1 MIKNTEIYRRLYK
14 DYSRKYLDKIIL
26 SAFFSIIVA
35 GSTSAIAWLLD
46 PAIKKLFIEKDQ
58 SLIFLIPFMIIIA
71 FSLKGLSL
79 YLAKATMIGVGEEVK
94 KKLQS
99 DMTKSLIKAD
109 TQMIDKKHS
118 GSFISNLTYDVTHIT
133 NLLSHALLTLFK
145 DSVTL
150 VGLLFVMFTQ
160 NWKLALISLIM
171 IPLAAISAKTLGK
184 RVGKVTTQAQEKSG
198 FLTTYLVELFKNHKL
213 IKIFQK
219 ESYENLRA
227 DRYLEQLKDK
237 NKKIAIVFIRMS
249 PIMETLTGIMI
260 AILIFY
266 SGKLMMQNELEIN
279 NFFSFLA
286 AMMLAYQPVRSL
298 STLNMV
304 LNQGLSAASRILPI
318 IDNENKIK
326 DIKEAKNLI
335 FKNAEINFKNVK
347 FSYSSNSE
355 DKVLNGINLKFSGGQ
370 MTSLVGHSGA
380 GKSTILN
387 LIPRFYDISDG
398 DITIDDQSIYK
409 TKIESLRNNI
419 SLVSQETTLFDDT
432 IKNNIKYANV
442 DATDEEILK
451 VAKLSYCDEF
461 INLLPKKYDTIIG
474 ENGIRLSGGEKQR
487 ISIARAMM
495 KKSSIILLDEA
506 TSSLDSEIES
516 KIQEALS
523 ILTKNRT
530 TIVIA
535 HRLSTILN
543 SNNIFVIDSGN
554 VVASGNHDELL
565 QNSKL
570 YKNFYEKQLQK

>member
-1 MIKNTEIYRRLYK
+1 MKKSEIYKRLYK
-14 DYSRKYLDKIIL
+14 DYSKKYLDKILI
-26 SAFFSIIVA
+26 SAFFSILVA
-35 GSTSAIAWLLD
+35 GSTSSIAWLLD
-46 PAIKKLFIEKDQ
+46 PAIKKLFIDKDQ
-58 SLIFLIPFMIIIA
+58 SLIFLIPILIIIA
-71 FSLKGLSL
+71 FTTKGLSL
-79 YLAKATMIGVGEEVK
+79 YFAKATMIGVGEEVK
-94 KKLQS
+94 KKLQF
-99 DMTKSLIKAD
+99 DMTKSLILAD
-109 TQMIDKKHS
+109 TQIIDKKHS
-118 GSFISNLTYDVTHIT
+118 GKFISNLTYDVTHVT

-145 DSVTL
+145 DSLTL
-150 VGLLFVMFTQ
+150 IGLLFVMFTQ
-160 NWKLALISLIM
+160 NWELALISIIM
-171 IPLAAISAKTLGK
+171 IPLAGLSAKSLGK

-198 FLTTYLVELFKNHKL
+198 YLTTYLVELFKNHKL

-219 ESYENLRA
+219 ENFENSRA
-227 DRYLEQLKDK
+227 NLYLEQLKDK
-237 NKKIAIVFIRMS
+237 NKKIQVVFVRMS

-266 SGKLMMQNELEIN
+266 SGKLMAQNKLDIN

-318 IDNENKIK
+318 IDNKNKINDLESSEVLNVNK
-326 DIKEAKNLI
+326 AN
-335 FKNAEINFKNVK
+335 INFKDVK
-347 FSYSSNSE
+347 FSYNE
-355 DKVLNGINLKFSGGQ
+355 EENKVLDQINLNFEGGK
-370 MTSLVGHSGA
+370 MTSLVGHSGS

-387 LIPRFYDISDG
+387 LIPRFYDIESG
-398 DITIDDQSIYK
+398 DILIDDQSIYK
-409 TKIESLRNNI
+409 TKIKSLRNNI

-432 IKNNIKYANV
+432 IRNNIKYAKD
-442 DATDEEILK
+442 DATDDEIK
-451 VAKLSYCDEF
+451 EVAKLSYCDEF
-461 INLLPKKYDTIIG
+461 IDLLPNKYDTIIG

-506 TSSLDSEIES
+506 TSSLDSETES

-543 SNNIFVIDSGN
+543 SNNIYVIDSGKI
-554 VVASGNHDELL
+554 VANGRHEDLIK
-565 QNSKL
+565 NSEL
-570 YKNFYEKQLQK
+570 YKNFYEKQIQK